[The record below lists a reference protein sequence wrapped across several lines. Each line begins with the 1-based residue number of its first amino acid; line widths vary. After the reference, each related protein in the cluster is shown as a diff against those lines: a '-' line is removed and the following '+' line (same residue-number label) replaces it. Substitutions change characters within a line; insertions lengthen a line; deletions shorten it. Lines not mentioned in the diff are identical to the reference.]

1 MIHTAFQAGASG
13 IPFTPVQGLIGS
25 DIVRVRS
32 DFKLIDNPYDPG
44 RHILV
49 VPAINPEIGLLHGL
63 RADPDGN
70 MVTSAAIDANHIAQA
85 SRRVVATV
93 EEIRPDALDSLSA
106 DEIVIPSIYF
116 DAIAPAPFGSHPL
129 ACPGRYER
137 DRAHLREYMAAGR
150 NDESFAAY
158 LNRYVFETKDHAGY
172 LAYALAAVAP

>member
-1 MIHTAFQAGASG
+1 
-13 IPFTPVQGLIGS
+13 LIGS
-25 DIVRVRS
+25 DIVRVRP
-32 DFKLIDNPYDPG
+32 DFRVIDNPYDPG

-93 EEIRPDALDSLSA
+93 EEIRADALDALSA
-106 DEIVIPSIYF
+106 DEIVIPSIYL
-116 DAIAPAPFGSHPL
+116 DAIAPAPYGVHPL

-137 DRAHLREYMAAGR
+137 DRGHLREYIAAGR
-150 NDESFAAY
+150 DDESFAAY
-158 LNRYVFETKDHAGY
+158 LRRYVFEPGGHDGY
-172 LAYALAAVAP
+172 LAQIGAAVAS

>member
-1 MIHTAFQAGASG
+1 VIHTAFQAGASG

-25 DIVRVRS
+25 DIVRVRP
-32 DFKLIDNPYDPG
+32 DFKIIDNPYEPG

-70 MVTSAAIDANHIAQA
+70 MVTSASAGASEVAQA

-106 DEIVIPSIYF
+106 DEVVIPSIYLE
-116 DAIAPAPFGSHPL
+116 AIAPAPLGVHPL
-129 ACPGRYER
+129 GCPGRYGR
-137 DRAHLREYMAAGR
+137 DREHIREYVAAGGD
-150 NDESFAAY
+150 DERFADY
-158 LNRYVFETKDHAGY
+158 LRRYVFELPDHAAY
-172 LAYALAAVAP
+172 LDRVGAAVAS